1 MDDKLFPLNLYI
13 CDILPLVVDNDR
25 DNNLY
30 SYFKE
35 LIGFKTPSFIFF
47 LFLGSFTLIKQI
59 SLVLEKRMRCTF
71 WYDSGS
77 RIIEN

>member
-35 LIGFKTPSFIFF
+35 LIGFKTPSFHFLLFF
-47 LFLGSFTLIKQI
+47 GSFTLI
-59 SLVLEKRMRCTF
+59 
-71 WYDSGS
+71 
-77 RIIEN
+77 